1 MEFVGES
8 RASSYGIDTAKI
20 IALGADMIVD
30 LAWGCGV
37 PARPGQSQPEECY
50 SDVCGQQG
58 LLKWSNYGASGTP
71 VEETCASLAAAGI
84 PHITIPVRRGYIE
97 VLDAI
102 QRLAIAL
109 GDPPNPD
116 TVNHCHGFHDAMTL
130 MQASA
135 QRLQN
140 EGIRVMTA
148 YIGSGQTQT
157 MYLAQPTDDPVLI
170 MLEELGVPMVHIEVT
185 DGRGHYWEFVDY
197 NASASPQTVS
207 RRPDGWEISPAHVR
221 LYDT

>member
-1 MEFVGES
+1 MPGVYAQHFA
-8 RASSYGIDTAKI
+8 RATA
-20 IALGADMIVD
+20 V
-30 LAWGCGV
+30 
-37 PARPGQSQPEECY
+37 
-50 SDVCGQQG
+50 
-58 LLKWSNYGASGTP
+58 
-71 VEETCASLAAAGI
+71 
-84 PHITIPVRRGYIE
+84 IE
-97 VLDAI
+97 AIDAI

-116 TVNHCHGFHDAMTL
+116 TVNHCHDFHDAMTM

-185 DGRGHYWEFVDY
+185 DGRVP
-197 NASASPQTVS
+197 ASVIVAAATASTTAVTAADRTTPDLMS
-207 RRPDGWEISPAHVR
+207 SARRFLVWYLTHTHTHIYIRTRSLTLRHTSFT
-221 LYDT
+221 YFT